1 LTPCSAT
8 RLHKVGYVQRGDKFS
23 VWAFRHLVPW
33 SLLCAKMSIP
43 MVDIRCPTSQ
53 GEVQESLLEME
64 EVGQAMAH
72 PSWCRRWRVLPRS
85 LDFSTRRSSSTS
97 HGASFL
103 VKSIDNYKLLFD
115 VVRCLHDPGRVSCA
129 PGCRVLTL
137 EHSVVFCFCCVTLWC
152 VLLWCVA
159 LCNLW
164 MVVGLS

>member
-64 EVGQAMAH
+64 EVGQAMAC
-72 PSWCRRWRVLPRS
+72 PSWCMWWRALPRS
-85 LDFSTRRSSSTS
+85 MEFLPENRLRPTMVLRLRARESTSFCCCFSCFKLFFST
-97 HGASFL
+97 L
-103 VKSIDNYKLLFD
+103 
-115 VVRCLHDPGRVSCA
+115 
-129 PGCRVLTL
+129 
-137 EHSVVFCFCCVTLWC
+137 
-152 VLLWCVA
+152 
-159 LCNLW
+159 
-164 MVVGLS
+164 